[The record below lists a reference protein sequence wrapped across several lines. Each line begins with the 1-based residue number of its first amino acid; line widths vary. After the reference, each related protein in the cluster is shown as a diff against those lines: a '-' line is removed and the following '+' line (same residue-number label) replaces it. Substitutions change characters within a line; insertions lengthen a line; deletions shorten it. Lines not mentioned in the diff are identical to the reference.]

1 MPADRILIIED
12 EEPIRELLKMTLA
25 SAGYTNV
32 AVAVNGED
40 GLAAARFRT
49 PNLIL
54 LDLMLPGLDGLN
66 VCRQLKADSAT
77 RNIPIIMLTAKSEES
92 DVVVGLEMGAAD
104 YITKPFSRKIL
115 IARVRAQLRQ
125 WSEQESAGEI
135 RLGELLIQDE
145 LHSAK
150 LDGRELE
157 LTPTEFAIL
166 KLLAA
171 HPGRVFTRNQIIG
184 QVKGQGYPVTERA
197 IDVQIVNLRRKLGD
211 WGANIDT
218 VRGVGYRM
226 KPGDQI

>member
-1 MPADRILIIED
+1 
-12 EEPIRELLKMTLA
+12 
-25 SAGYTNV
+25 
-32 AVAVNGED
+32 
-40 GLAAARFRT
+40 
-49 PNLIL
+49 
-54 LDLMLPGLDGLN
+54 MLPGLDGLD

-157 LTPTEFAIL
+157 LTRLNSPSSSRWPRIPAGSSPAT
-166 KLLAA
+166 KSLA
-171 HPGRVFTRNQIIG
+171 
-184 QVKGQGYPVTERA
+184 K
-197 IDVQIVNLRRKLGD
+197 
-211 WGANIDT
+211 
-218 VRGVGYRM
+218 
-226 KPGDQI
+226 

>member
-1 MPADRILIIED
+1 MVVW
-12 EEPIRELLKMTLA
+12 KW
-25 SAGYTNV
+25 
-32 AVAVNGED
+32 
-40 GLAAARFRT
+40 ARRT
-49 PNLIL
+49 ISP
-54 LDLMLPGLDGLN
+54 
-66 VCRQLKADSAT
+66 
-77 RNIPIIMLTAKSEES
+77 
-92 DVVVGLEMGAAD
+92 
-104 YITKPFSRKIL
+104 PFSRKFL
-115 IARVRAQLRQ
+115 LPRSRPAAPVVG
-125 WSEQESAGEI
+125 AGKRRH